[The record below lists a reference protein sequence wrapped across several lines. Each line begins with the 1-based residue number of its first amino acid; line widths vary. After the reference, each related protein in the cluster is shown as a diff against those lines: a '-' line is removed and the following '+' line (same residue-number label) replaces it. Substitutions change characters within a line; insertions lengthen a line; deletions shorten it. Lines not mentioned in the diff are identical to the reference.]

1 MQSRNR
7 QVKRIRNYSETY
19 WTKTGPYDTY
29 GYRTWEQKISSSAN
43 LDGLAFLESV
53 SGGSIIKGDR
63 KSPYPWNY
71 GYTNW
76 ELLTGSLR
84 CTQFPSGVFPT
95 TIRRSG
101 PFYSSFASDPLYA
114 VDSNGYN
121 SNVYNSALSSM
132 NEAVRGSLDL
142 SIDAFQMKQTA
153 TLFRFV
159 TQAEQLARSMRKLD
173 LRSVS
178 KEAANAW
185 LLVTYGWKPLLGS
198 IYGVADTILRNNLAS
213 VQKLKQKSYDSQTT
227 VTNGS
232 FSLGHYGCVCPSI
245 LTVKRT
251 YGCQIG
257 ISVLPSDS
265 DLSRWTSL
273 NPVSIGWELL
283 PFSFV
288 ADWFLDVGSYLRN
301 FETALAYRNNFHSG
315 YVSEFEKTEATF
327 VVNGSGFSPDRSASY
342 SAALKGTLEKM
353 QFRRKVLSSYPFP
366 RLPRFEAKLGSSRLL
381 SAAALLRGLI
391 K

>member
-1 MQSRNR
+1 MQPKNR
-7 QVKRIRNYSETY
+7 QVKRVRNYDETY
-19 WTKTGPYDTY
+19 WSKTGPLDSS
-29 GYRTWEQKISSSAN
+29 GYRTWILKSVTTAN
-43 LDGLAFLESV
+43 LDGLAFIESV

-63 KSPYPWNY
+63 KSPQPWNY

-76 ELLTGSLR
+76 ELLTGSLS
-84 CTQFPSGVFPT
+84 CTQYPSGVFPT

-101 PFYSSFASDPLYA
+101 PFYSSFAADPLYA
-114 VDSNGYN
+114 IGSLGYS
-121 SNVYNSALSSM
+121 SNVYNSALSSL
-132 NEAVRGSLDL
+132 NEAVRGTLDL

-159 TQAEQLARSMRKLD
+159 TQAEKLARSMRKID

-213 VQKLKQKSYDSQTT
+213 VQKLNNRERDSLTT
-227 VTNGS
+227 VTKGE

-257 ISVLPSDS
+257 ISVLPSDN
-265 DLSRWTSL
+265 DLARWTSL
-273 NPVSIGWELL
+273 NPASIGWELL

-301 FETALAYRNNFHSG
+301 LETAFAYRNVFHSG

-327 VVNGSGFSPDRSASY
+327 IVNGSGFSPDRSATY
-342 SAALKGTLEKM
+342 TADLKGTLETM

-381 SAAALLRGLI
+381 SAAALLRGFI

>member
-1 MQSRNR
+1 MRSGNN

-19 WTKTGPYDTY
+19 WTKTGPYDEY
-29 GYRTWEQKISSSAN
+29 GYRTWEQKLSESAN
-43 LDGLAFLESV
+43 LDGLAFLASV

-63 KSPYPWNY
+63 KTPYPWNY
-71 GYTNW
+71 GYTKW
-76 ELLTGSLR
+76 ELLSGSLR

-101 PFYSSFASDPLYA
+101 PFYSSYANDPLYA
-114 VDSNGYN
+114 VDSVGYS

-153 TLFRFV
+153 TLFRFI
-159 TQAEQLARSMRKLD
+159 TQAEKLARSMRKLD
-173 LRSVS
+173 LRSAS
-178 KEAANAW
+178 REAANAW

-198 IYGVADTILRNNLAS
+198 IYGVADNILRNSLAS
-213 VQKLKQKSYDSQTT
+213 VQKLREKSYDSQTT
-227 VTNGS
+227 VKNSYFG
-232 FSLGHYGCVCPSI
+232 LGHYGCVCPSV
-245 LTVKRT
+245 LTVRRT

-257 ISVLPSDS
+257 ISVFPSDS

-273 NPVSIGWELL
+273 NPASIGWELL

-288 ADWFLDVGSYLRN
+288 VDWFLDVGSYLRN
-301 FETALAYRNNFHSG
+301 VETAFAYSNKFHSG

-327 VVNGSGFSPDRSASY
+327 LVNGSGFSPDRSATY
-342 SAALKGTLEKM
+342 SASLKGTKVSM